1 MPFDSEDILM
11 NHGHTNVFNMDD
23 NSMPLLTTTTPLP
36 TSAVPTP
43 AVPTPDPTPKPTDE
57 PNQAKK
63 RKTSEYNIFR
73 KYLVSKGHRLAQKDV
88 GLRWSEVN
96 KPSSAGTKSL
106 WQRARNARTEGA
118 DPTNASKRLNSDE
131 GFLRY
136 LQRDGTFNDEVK
148 STLQQRFS
156 GLADST
162 ANDILDG
169 STDAQT
175 VIKPTFDD
183 GKDGTTPI
191 NDPFLDSISNIVS
204 GGGAGSG
211 VPGSIGMKRTNDGYV
226 EQATRG
232 SLIRNA
238 GGGTHRHHHLDRPRH
253 WLRCR
258 DQRGQDGQRGH
269 QDLVE
274 SVA

>member
-23 NSMPLLTTTTPLP
+23 NSMPLKTTTTPLP

-57 PNQAKK
+57 PKQAKK

-106 WQRARNARTEGA
+106 WQRARDVARTEGA
-118 DPTNASKRLNSDE
+118 DPNNASRRLNSDE
-131 GFLRY
+131 GFLQY
-136 LQRDGTFNDEVK
+136 LQRDGTFNEEVK
-148 STLQQRFS
+148 STLQQQFAD
-156 GLADST
+156 LADSR
-162 ANDILDG
+162 ANHILDG

-175 VIKPTFDD
+175 VIKPSRRLAM
-183 GKDGTTPI
+183 GKVKPLASQTRS
-191 NDPFLDSISNIVS
+191 SISFPTS
-204 GGGAGSG
+204 QGGGNVGDPSG
-211 VPGSIGMKRTNDGYV
+211 MKQATAGMKRTKDGYAAPSM
-226 EQATRG
+226 EQASRG
-232 SLIRNA
+232 A
-238 GGGTHRHHHLDRPRH
+238 DH
-253 WLRCR
+253 
-258 DQRGQDGQRGH
+258 
-269 QDLVE
+269 
-274 SVA
+274 